1 MSGMAPRRLHARAVF
16 LGERLDLRT
25 LPGGEGCDM
34 GAALGAPPGV
44 AVYLFRWGAGAI
56 FGAGPDDEA
65 AILDRLRPHVVSPVE
80 TVSNERAALVIGA
93 PDDAVLPDGAIGLR
107 DDADFRLT
115 IVAEAL
121 AKSAALTH
129 QEATLGRTLDRME
142 PVIDRMRRRGR
153 LAASPRRLIATV
165 ADAIWSRNYAV
176 ARVRVDDKPDV
187 LWDHGEL
194 TRLNTRLTEEFELAE
209 RSAALD
215 RKLSLVGD
223 TVQTLLALMESRR
236 SLVLEVAVAVFIG
249 IELAATLWG
258 LFTG

>member
-1 MSGMAPRRLHARAVF
+1 
-16 LGERLDLRT
+16 
-25 LPGGEGCDM
+25 
-34 GAALGAPPGV
+34 
-44 AVYLFRWGAGAI
+44 
-56 FGAGPDDEA
+56 
-65 AILDRLRPHVVSPVE
+65 
-80 TVSNERAALVIGA
+80 
-93 PDDAVLPDGAIGLR
+93 
-107 DDADFRLT
+107 
-115 IVAEAL
+115 
-121 AKSAALTH
+121 
-129 QEATLGRTLDRME
+129 
-142 PVIDRMRRRGR
+142 
-153 LAASPRRLIATV
+153 
-165 ADAIWSRNYAV
+165 V